1 MSTADV
7 RARNRFQ
14 RLWSQISERYGGL
27 LPHQKAYANAVVAFV
42 IYWLLKPLDW
52 EINQGFLAIAV
63 FSWAMAVASDLLAFY
78 KKFAE
83 STLGRLLLVVTV
95 GFGTNAAIAMAAQV
109 VNDLIGIDPSRFTH
123 TIAFVSMYMALMLV
137 FVAMS
142 VLFVVGMGLVFLYL
156 ILNWMS
162 DEKTISVL
170 IPWYRPAE
178 VIPYKRL
185 TATFQVISLLVLS
198 WFAYSSVENDQGRY
212 MNFVNNSAEWFL
224 YNVEMYQKAP
234 CAIGADQRVAFLND
248 GQVLIASRADEV
260 ITFAVQAC
268 VTEG

>member
-14 RLWSQISERYGGL
+14 RLWSQISERYEGL
-27 LPHQKAYANAVVAFV
+27 LPHQKAYVNAVVSFA
-42 IYWLLKPLDW
+42 IYWLLKPLEW
-52 EINQGFLAIAV
+52 EINQVFFAFAV
-63 FSWAMAVASDLLAFY
+63 CSWAMAVASDLLAFY

-109 VNDLIGIDPSRFTH
+109 VNDLVGIDPSRFTH
-123 TIAFVSMYMALMLV
+123 TIAFVSMYSGLTLV

-142 VLFVVGMGLVFLYL
+142 VLFVLGMGLVFLYL
-156 ILNWMS
+156 ILNWTN

-178 VIPYKRL
+178 LIPYKRL
-185 TATFQVISLLVLS
+185 TATFQVTSFLILCGL
-198 WFAYSSVENDQGRY
+198 AYSSVKNDQVRY
-212 MNFVNNSAEWFL
+212 TNFVKNSAEWFL

-234 CAIGADQRVAFLND
+234 CALGADQRVAFLDN
-248 GQVLIASRADEV
+248 GQVLIASKAGER

-268 VTEG
+268 VAEG